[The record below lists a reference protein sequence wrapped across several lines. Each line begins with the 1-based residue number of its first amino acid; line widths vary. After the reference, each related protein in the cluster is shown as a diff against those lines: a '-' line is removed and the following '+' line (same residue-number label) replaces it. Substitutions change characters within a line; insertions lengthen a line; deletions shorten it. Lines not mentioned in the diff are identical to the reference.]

1 MTPENA
7 ENIAISGLQYI
18 AGDETVLSQ
27 FLALTGLSAAEL
39 REIVQDKA
47 FYSAILEFFL
57 NHEPTLLA
65 FTAHVQIDPANIQK
79 AHFALNP
86 SEEMEF

>member
-7 ENIAISGLQYI
+7 EAVAISGLQYI

-27 FLALTGLSAAEL
+27 FMALTGISATEL
-39 REIVQDKA
+39 REMTKDNA
-47 FYSAILEFFL
+47 FYAAILDFFL

-65 FTAHVQIDPANIQK
+65 FAAHAQLNPENIQK
-79 AHFALNP
+79 ARYALNP
-86 SEEMEF
+86 QEYMDF

>member
-27 FLALTGLSAAEL
+27 FLALTGISATEL
-39 REIVQDKA
+39 RQMAQDGA
-47 FYSAILEFFL
+47 FYSAILDFFM

-65 FTAHVQIDPANIQK
+65 FATHAQIDPSDIQK

-86 SEEMEF
+86 HDISDF